1 MDLTAPIDLTGALN
15 KQFPFRIFFGNLMT
29 HARPPLK
36 EPIIHVGVDA
46 TSWRNDRGFGRFTR
60 EFVTAL
66 AAREGRFRYTLMLDR
81 PLDTPLPA
89 NIEVLVAG
97 TENTLNEAAV
107 GDKTRSPAYLM
118 KMGAAVRKAKFDI
131 FFFPAVF
138 SYFPLLARVPCVICY
153 HDATAERIPHLL
165 FPTKMNH
172 RLWQLK
178 TWLAK
183 LQTNRAMTVS
193 ESSAR
198 DLENILKIPNRKI
211 DVVTEAADPMFR
223 RHGDVERIAA
233 AKRKFSLPEN
243 AELLISVGGMNA
255 HKNILSLLK
264 AMPAIV
270 AAQPNVHL
278 AIVGD
283 TSGRGFWDN
292 VPELKQF
299 VADHPQIE
307 PHVHFTGY
315 VADED
320 LVDLLNG
327 VAALAFP
334 SLWEGFG
341 LPAVEAMACGAPV
354 LSSDRGS
361 LPEVIGEAGL
371 FYDPEKVEE
380 IETATIR
387 FFSDKALRERL
398 SATAVKRAATFTWE
412 KAAELGEQSF
422 EKCYASAKT

>member
-1 MDLTAPIDLTGALN
+1 MWAWTQRAGAMIAVSGGSPESSLL
-15 KQFPFRIFFGNLMT
+15 PLL
-29 HARPPLK
+29 HAK
-36 EPIIHVGVDA
+36 V
-46 TSWRNDRGFGRFTR
+46 S
-60 EFVTAL
+60 
-66 AAREGRFRYTLMLDR
+66 FRYTLVLDR
-81 PLDTPLPA
+81 PSRPLPLPA
-89 NIEVLVAG
+89 NIDALVAG

-118 KMGAAVRKAKFDI
+118 KMGEAVRKAKFDI

-198 DLENILKIPNRKI
+198 DLENILKIPKHKI

-223 RHGDVERIAA
+223 MHGDQERIAA
-233 AKRKFSLPEN
+233 AKRKFDLPEK

-270 AAQPNVHL
+270 AAHPEVHL

-283 TSGRGFWDN
+283 TSGKGFWDN

-299 VADHPQIE
+299 VADHPQIQ

-315 VADED
+315 VGDED

-327 VAALAFP
+327 VSALVFP

-371 FYDPEKVEE
+371 FYDPEKIEE
-380 IETATIR
+380 IEATVIR
-387 FFSDKALRERL
+387 FFSDKALRVRL
-398 SATAVKRAATFTWE
+398 GDIAVKRAATFTWE

-422 EKCYASAKT
+422 EKCYASVKA